1 MQIRFLQTVASENP
15 AFPFQPG
22 QVITVASPGPFLQ
35 RVLDS
40 GAAEIVRIDETE
52 RAIEPPSMPAEAQ
65 MALGRNRGAR
75 MHAKR

>member
-22 QVITVASPGPFLQ
+22 QVITVTSPGPFLQ

-40 GAAEIVRIDETE
+40 GAAEIVRVDETE
-52 RAIEPPSMPAEAQ
+52 RAVEPDVEQPEPV
-65 MALGRNRGAR
+65 RKAR
-75 MHAKR
+75 RRAVH